1 MANIL
6 SSDLLPIG
14 QSYLPS
20 QGQLGGSGAYGQAL
34 RRYRAVYDG
43 SVAIAIGDTLEI
55 ARSIHPG
62 SVFAFGIISS
72 IAGLATTTLDLGY
85 GTINAAGVVTKD
97 TALRAA
103 AVVAAGANLVVA
115 PVAER
120 APIQPTGQIILPQT
134 VYALV
139 GVAGFTPTPAAPLVI
154 DLYYS
159 QG

>member
-1 MANIL
+1 MPNIL
-6 SSDLLPIG
+6 SSDLLPLG
-14 QSYLPS
+14 QSNVSS
-20 QGQLGGSGAYGQAL
+20 QGQLGGSGAYAQSL
-34 RRYRAVYDG
+34 RRYRAVFDG
-43 SVAIAIGDTLEI
+43 SAPIAIGDTLEI

-62 SVFAFGIISS
+62 SVFAFAVISS
-72 IAGLATTTLDLGY
+72 VAGLGTTTLDLGY

-97 TALRAA
+97 ASLRAA
-103 AVVAAGANLVVA
+103 AVVNAGANLVVS

-120 APIQPTGQIILPQT
+120 APIQPGGQIILPQT

-159 QG
+159 QA